1 MDYSLNEQQK
11 MMRSLAR
18 QIAEEKILP
27 VRAEYDEKEIFPWDV
42 VKALSEAGLFGVFI
56 PEEYG
61 GLGGGNFDLCLVVE
75 ELSRVCGGIALAY
88 AATALGAT
96 PIIEAGSDE
105 LKKRYLPRIADGTI
119 AAFGLTE
126 AEAGS
131 DAAAT
136 KASAVKADDGSY
148 IVNGTKRFISNGGDA
163 EIYSIIA
170 MTDKTKGPRGATALV
185 VDKDTPGF
193 TFGKKEKKMGIRA
206 NSTRELV
213 YDDCK
218 IPSENLIGKEGYG
231 FIIAMKT
238 LDKSRAPVGSQ
249 AVGIAQGA
257 FEASVA
263 HARERKQFDK
273 PLASLQAI
281 SHMLADMGTQIE
293 AARALVYAAAR
304 HIDTGAK
311 HITEEGSMAKLFA
324 SEVAMRVT
332 TDAVQIHG
340 GIGYMRDFPIEKM
353 MRDAKI
359 TQIYEGTSQI
369 LKNDIA
375 PQILKRRGL
384 RQ

>member
-1 MDYSLNEQQK
+1 MDYFLNEQQK

-27 VRAEYDEKEIFPWDV
+27 VRAEYDEKEQFPWDIV
-42 VKALSEAGLFGVFI
+42 IELADAGMFGVFI

-61 GLGGGNFDLCLVVE
+61 GLGGGNFDLCLIVE
-75 ELSRVCGGIALAY
+75 ELSRVCGGIALCY

-96 PIIEAGSDE
+96 PIIEFGSDE
-105 LKKRYLPRIADGTI
+105 LKKRYLPKIANGTI

-131 DAAAT
+131 DAGAT
-136 KASAVKADDGSY
+136 KASAVKTDDGSY
-148 IVNGTKRFISNGGDA
+148 LINGTKRFISNGGDA

-170 MTDKTKGPRGATALV
+170 MTDKTKGARGATAIV

-206 NSTRELV
+206 NSTRELI

-218 IPSENLIGKEGYG
+218 VPQENLIGKEGYG
-231 FIIAMKT
+231 FIVALKT
-238 LDKSRAPVGSQ
+238 LDRSRAPVGAQ

-263 HARERKQFDK
+263 HAKERKQFDK
-273 PLASLQAI
+273 PLSSLQAI
-281 SHMLADMGTQIE
+281 AHMLADMATQIE
-293 AARALVYAAAR
+293 AARALVYATAR
-304 HIDTGAK
+304 HVDSGAK
-311 HITEEGSMAKLFA
+311 HITEEGAMAKLFA
-324 SEVAMRVT
+324 SEVAMKVT

-375 PQILKRRGL
+375 PQLMKRRGL
-384 RQ
+384 RE

>member
-1 MDYSLNEQQK
+1 
-11 MMRSLAR
+11 
-18 QIAEEKILP
+18 
-27 VRAEYDEKEIFPWDV
+27 
-42 VKALSEAGLFGVFI
+42 
-56 PEEYG
+56 
-61 GLGGGNFDLCLVVE
+61 
-75 ELSRVCGGIALAY
+75 
-88 AATALGAT
+88 LGAT
-96 PIIEAGSDE
+96 PIIEFGSDE
-105 LKKRYLPRIADGTI
+105 LKKRYLPRIANGTI

-131 DAAAT
+131 DAGAT
-136 KASAVKADDGSY
+136 KASAVKTDDGSY
-148 IVNGTKRFISNGGDA
+148 LINGTKRFISNGGDA

-170 MTDKTKGPRGATALV
+170 MTDKTKGPRGATAIV

-193 TFGKKEKKMGIRA
+193 TFGKKERKMGIRA

-218 IPSENLIGKEGYG
+218 VPQENLIGKEGYG
-231 FIIAMKT
+231 FIIALKT
-238 LDKSRAPVGSQ
+238 LDRSRAPVGAQ

-257 FEASVA
+257 LEASVA
-263 HARERKQFDK
+263 HAKERKQFDK
-273 PLASLQAI
+273 PLSSLQAI
-281 SHMLADMGTQIE
+281 AHMLADMDTQIE

-304 HIDTGAK
+304 HVDSGAK
-311 HITEEGSMAKLFA
+311 HITEEGAMAKLFA
-324 SEVAMRVT
+324 SEVAMKVT

-375 PQILKRRGL
+375 PQLMKRRGL
-384 RQ
+384 RE